1 MRLTDYPF
9 WRVCAAALLLAL
21 ALPAVAQKYG
31 KIRNP
36 IGADMRAA
44 GTVDG
49 MFIQSVPHG
58 ELVERLEG
66 GMFSVWWKVRWQ
78 GKEGWIS
85 RIYLEGVDDPGPLVT
100 PVPGQPPAAARPP
113 VPSTP
118 PQAPVAAVAPSPAP
132 GRPVA
137 PAQPA
142 APVAAPAPVPASV
155 AAPAP
160 VSAPPP
166 PALPAVTVAAAQPSV
181 SSVAQRPAAGRGRA
195 VVFGISNYTIP
206 GVTPLLGVPRDMVS
220 AGVMAQLM
228 GISAD
233 RITWHREGEVTKAG
247 MTAVLTQLAREIS
260 EGEPVLVYYSGHG
273 SRMPDPASPSQC
285 VEGLLTADDQLL
297 SSREMAQLLQPLAR
311 ITDGLFVFFDSCFS
325 GGLAATRA
333 IEGSGLRAKFAPR
346 AGELSNCQAVNDL
359 ANPPRGTRATGN
371 RYVYAA
377 AARANEVS
385 LDDTETGG
393 LATNN
398 FLGCMMQNNGAAM
411 SVDALRACAQSGI
424 ERRLANEKRYLP
436 HHMTITGDLNLR
448 PVRTNLTPALKQ
460 QMVASAA
467 QGQLAN
473 RPAEAKA
480 AFVSSSLITQGW
492 PQVYNPQQAFNA
504 IAGKADASLALK
516 VDAPQT
522 LKINTQNLQMTVQ
535 APADGYLY
543 VFQATGDG
551 KSAYMLFPNLSDRD
565 NRVRAGQALDLP
577 RASWPLVA
585 TGPEGENQLLV
596 VFSRTERDI
605 SQLVGRVEG
614 PFFDI
619 AVSPTGMQALA
630 LAVSR
635 SAFADQPECS
645 GTNAAGNPALCAP
658 GFAAQ
663 LRTIRE
669 VR

>member
-1 MRLTDYPF
+1 MQSTKCLF
-9 WRVCAAALLLAL
+9 WRACAAALVLTL
-21 ALPAVAQKYG
+21 ALPAMAQKYG

-36 IGADMRAA
+36 MGTDMRAA
-44 GTVDG
+44 GAVDG
-49 MFIQSVPHG
+49 ALIQNIPHG

-66 GMFSVWWKVRWQ
+66 GMFSSYWKVRWQ
-78 GKEGWIS
+78 GKEGWVT
-85 RIYLEGVDDPGPLVT
+85 RIFVEGVDDPGPLVT
-100 PVPGQPPAAARPP
+100 PVPGQPQAAARPP
-113 VPSTP
+113 APATPAPPPLAPPTP
-118 PQAPVAAVAPSPAP
+118 PVAMVSP
-132 GRPVA
+132 
-137 PAQPA
+137 
-142 APVAAPAPVPASV
+142 APVAAPRPVP
-155 AAPAP
+155 
-160 VSAPPP
+160 APPP
-166 PALPAVTVAAAQPSV
+166 PAAVAAPQPAPAPLAQSV
-181 SSVAQRPAAGRGRA
+181 RSGRGRA

-206 GVTPLLGVPRDMVS
+206 GVDPLPGVPRDMVS

-233 RITWHREGEVTKAG
+233 RITWHKEGEVTKAG
-247 MTAVLTQLAREIS
+247 ITTVLTQLAREIS
-260 EGEPVLVYYSGHG
+260 EGDPVLVYYSGHG
-273 SRMPDPASPSQC
+273 SRMPDPAAPGQC
-285 VEGLLTADDQLL
+285 VEGLLTADDKLL

-333 IEGSGLRAKFAPR
+333 SGEAGLRSKFAPR

-385 LDDTETGG
+385 LDDNATGG

-398 FLGCMMQNNGAAM
+398 FLGCMMQNDGATM
-411 SVDALRACAQSGI
+411 SVDAIRACAQAGI
-424 ERRLANEKRYLP
+424 ERRLANEKRFLP

-448 PVRTNLTPALKQ
+448 PVRVALSPAMRQ
-460 QMVASAA
+460 QLVVSTA

-480 AFVSSSLITQGW
+480 AHVSSSLITQGW
-492 PQVYNPQQAFNA
+492 PQVYNPQQAFSA
-504 IAGKADASLALK
+504 IAGKADGALALK

-522 LKINTQNLQMTVQ
+522 LKINTQNLQMKVLP
-535 APADGYLY
+535 PADGYLY

-551 KSAYMLFPNLSDRD
+551 KAAYMLFPNLSDRD
-565 NRVRAGQALDLP
+565 NRVRAGQPLDLP

-596 VFSRTERDI
+596 VFSATERDI
-605 SQLVGRVEG
+605 SQLVGRIDG
-614 PFFDI
+614 PFFDL

-630 LAVSR
+630 LAISR
-635 SAFADQPECS
+635 SAFAAEPECS
-645 GTNAAGNPALCAP
+645 TANAPGNAALCAP
-658 GFAAQ
+658 AFAAQ

>member
-1 MRLTDYPF
+1 MQLTKSPF
-9 WRVCAAALLLAL
+9 WRACAAALLLTL
-21 ALPAVAQKYG
+21 ALPAIAQKYG

-36 IGADMRAA
+36 IGADMRTA
-44 GTVDG
+44 GAVEG
-49 MFIQSVPHG
+49 LFIQNVPHG
-58 ELVERLEG
+58 ALVERLEG
-66 GMFSVWWKVRWQ
+66 GMFSAWWKVRWQ
-78 GKEGWIS
+78 GKEGWVT
-85 RIYLEGVDDPGPLVT
+85 RIYVEGVDDPGPLVT
-100 PVPGQPPAAARPP
+100 PVPGQPQAAARPP
-113 VPSTP
+113 VQSTP
-118 PQAPVAAVAPSPAP
+118 AQAPVAAVVPSP
-132 GRPVA
+132 A

-142 APVAAPAPVPASV
+142 TPVATPAPAPAPVAAAPVPV
-155 AAPAP
+155 PAP
-160 VSAPPP
+160 
-166 PALPAVTVAAAQPSV
+166 AAQPAM
-181 SSVAQRPAAGRGRA
+181 AQRPAAGRGRA

-285 VEGLLTADDQLL
+285 IEGLLTADDQLL

-333 IEGSGLRAKFAPR
+333 SEDSGLRAKFAPR

-504 IAGKADASLALK
+504 IAGKADVSLALK
-516 VDAPQT
+516 VDVPQT

-596 VFSRTERDI
+596 VFSSTERDI
-605 SQLVGRVEG
+605 SQLVGRVDG

-630 LAVSR
+630 LAISR
-635 SAFADQPECS
+635 SAFAEEPECS
-645 GTNAAGNPALCAP
+645 AANAPGNAALCAP
-658 GFAAQ
+658 AFAAQ
-663 LRTIRE
+663 VRTIRE

>member
-1 MRLTDYPF
+1 MRSTDHKL
-9 WRVCAAALLLAL
+9 WRVCAAALLLTL
-21 ALPAVAQKYG
+21 ALPVMAQKYG

-36 IGADMRAA
+36 LGGDMRAQGSVDA
-44 GTVDG
+44 AIIQTVP
-49 MFIQSVPHG
+49 FG

-66 GMFSVWWKVRWQ
+66 GMFSSYWKVRWQ
-78 GKEGWIS
+78 GKEGWIT
-85 RIYLEGVDDPGPLVT
+85 RIYVEGIDDPGPLVT
-100 PVPGQPPAAARPP
+100 PVPGQPQAARPP
-113 VPSTP
+113 APAMPAP
-118 PQAPVAAVAPSPAP
+118 PPVAVAAPPVAPPVAPAPAPSPATAAVP
-132 GRPVA
+132 A
-137 PAQPA
+137 P
-142 APVAAPAPVPASV
+142 APAPVAM
-155 AAPAP
+155 PAP
-160 VSAPPP
+160 VAPPP
-166 PALPAVTVAAAQPSV
+166 VAVTAAQTSPMPAAQSV
-181 SSVAQRPAAGRGRA
+181 RAGRGRA

-206 GVTPLLGVPRDMVS
+206 GVSPLLGVPRDMVS

-228 GISAD
+228 GIDAS

-247 MTAVLTQLAREIS
+247 MIAVLNQLAREIS

-273 SRMPDPASPSQC
+273 SRMPDPRAPNQC
-285 VEGLLTADDQLL
+285 IEGLLTADDQLL

-333 IEGSGLRAKFAPR
+333 ADNSGLRAKFAPR

-371 RYVYAA
+371 RYIYAA

-398 FLGCMMQNNGAAM
+398 FLGCMMQNNGGTM
-411 SVDALRACAQSGI
+411 SVDAIRACAQAGI

-436 HHMTITGDLNLR
+436 HHMTITGDLSLR
-448 PVRTNLTPALKQ
+448 PVRANLTPAIKQ
-460 QMVASAA
+460 QMVATAA

-480 AFVSSSLITQGW
+480 AYVSSSLVTQGW
-492 PQVYNPQQAFNA
+492 PQVYNPQQAFSA

-516 VDAPQT
+516 VDVPQT
-522 LKINTQNLQMTVQ
+522 LKINTQQLRMKVQ
-535 APADGYLY
+535 APADGFVYI
-543 VFQATGDG
+543 FQATGDG
-551 KSAYMLFPNLSDRD
+551 KSAYMLFPNLLDRD
-565 NRVRAGQALDLP
+565 NRVRAGQSLDLP

-585 TGPEGENQLLV
+585 AGPEGENQLLV
-596 VFSRTERDI
+596 VFSPTERDI
-605 SQLVGRVEG
+605 SQLVGKLEG
-614 PFFDI
+614 PFLDL

-630 LAVSR
+630 LTVSR
-635 SAFADQPECS
+635 SAFAEEPACS
-645 GTNAAGNPALCAP
+645 AANASTRPSMCAA
-658 GFAAQ
+658 GFAAEV
-663 LRTIRE
+663 RTIRE